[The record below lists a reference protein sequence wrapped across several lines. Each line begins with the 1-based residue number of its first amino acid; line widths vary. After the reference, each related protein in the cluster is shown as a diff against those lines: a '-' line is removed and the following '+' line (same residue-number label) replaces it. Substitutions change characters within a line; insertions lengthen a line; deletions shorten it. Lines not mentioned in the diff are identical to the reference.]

1 MVGGEGVL
9 QNAYLN
15 DGKMAWSSPFGLKLT
30 KEPLLAVS
38 AVLHQV
44 PDTKFQFQQVIFSP
58 FSIPALR
65 TIFLTHL
72 CNCESGSQYK
82 TYDTGN
88 GIFHCIEIY

>member
-58 FSIPALR
+58 FQSQLSGQFSLLISVTVSLGLSIKRMTQEMAFS
-65 TIFLTHL
+65 IA
-72 CNCESGSQYK
+72 
-82 TYDTGN
+82 
-88 GIFHCIEIY
+88 